1 MPSYLRRFYIQKL
14 IKVKTEEK
22 KQMDK
27 ANKKPSGVSRPSI
40 KR

>member
-1 MPSYLRRFYIQKL
+1 MPIYLRNFYTQQL

-27 ANKKPSGVSRPSI
+27 ANNKSKTSNFPR
-40 KR
+40 R